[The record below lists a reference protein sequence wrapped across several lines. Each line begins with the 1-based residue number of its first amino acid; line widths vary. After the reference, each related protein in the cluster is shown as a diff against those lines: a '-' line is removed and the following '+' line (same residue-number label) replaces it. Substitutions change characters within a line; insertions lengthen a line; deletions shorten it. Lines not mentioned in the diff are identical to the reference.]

1 MRTLKALSLSAHLGG
16 VALAA
21 LLPGR
26 AGADIDFALRQLV
39 AETAAP
45 GTALPA
51 EPAPPAAS
59 APAPIATPT
68 PVEAQITLITGDWVD
83 VREVLKT
90 VAKSAGYGLQI
101 APDVEGQVNVHLE
114 NVGLDAALR
123 ALLEPIDLGYE
134 RRGGLLMVYRLGM
147 VTRWFSFDYPVTQR
161 EGKGELRIS
170 GRGQSQGESS
180 GGGSQDQNESHVTSS
195 AAMAIWPEVMQALE
209 TLVFARNRGESGS
222 TGVAQSLSLAD
233 EAGRSLL
240 VSPMA
245 GVIQATAEAK
255 RLRQVET
262 YLQRMRTA
270 LRRQVAIEVKILEV
284 AVTGEEHTGIDW
296 TVVGNEED
304 LELTGR
310 QRTTEGLGN
319 PFFDF
324 VIKGKSVAGLI
335 EAISKQGTV
344 KVVSTPRITT
354 LNNQKAVVRIVT
366 EEVFYNAQVEPP
378 VVTDGVSTEPV
389 IAYSASVVPVGFV
402 LDVTPEVGEDDVI
415 TLNVHP
421 TVTDIVRV
429 ETSPNEDSAPVLSVR
444 ELDTV
449 GKVHDGET
457 LVIAGFVTRGENDQ
471 QAGIPVLKDLPLL
484 GRLFR
489 RTVKKEIETEMVML
503 LTPVILD
510 ACRTA
515 AWTQAAEDG
524 LEERF

>member
-1 MRTLKALSLSAHLGG
+1 MRNLKVLSFAALLGG
-16 VALAA
+16 AALAA

-26 AGADIDFALRQLV
+26 AGADIDFALRQLA
-39 AETAAP
+39 AESAASAQSP
-45 GTALPA
+45 VA
-51 EPAPPAAS
+51 EPAP
-59 APAPIATPT
+59 APAPVAAEP
-68 PVEAQITLITGDWVD
+68 QITLITGDWVD

-114 NVGLDAALR
+114 NVGLDVALR

-134 RRGGLLMVYRLGM
+134 RRGGVLMVYRLGM

-161 EGKGELRIS
+161 EGRGELRIS
-170 GRGQSQGESS
+170 GRGQSQSES
-180 GGGSQDQNESHVTSS
+180 GGGTQDQNESHVTSS

-209 TLVFARNRGESGS
+209 TLIFARSRSESGAPTAS
-222 TGVAQSLSLAD
+222 SAQSLSLAD

-255 RLRQVET
+255 RLRQVEA
-262 YLQRMRTA
+262 YLERMRAA

-284 AVTGEEHTGIDW
+284 AVSGEEHTGIDW
-296 TVVGNEED
+296 TAVGSEEN

-324 VIKGKSVAGLI
+324 VIKGKSVSGLI

-429 ETSPNEDSAPVLSVR
+429 ETSPNADSAPVLSVR

-489 RTVKKEIETEMVML
+489 RTVTKEIETEMVML

-510 ACRTA
+510 AGRTA
-515 AWTQAAEDG
+515 AWTKAAESG
-524 LEERF
+524 VEERF

>member
-1 MRTLKALSLSAHLGG
+1 MRTLKALSLTALLGG
-16 VALAA
+16 AALAA

-39 AETAAP
+39 AESAAP
-45 GTALPA
+45 AAALAA
-51 EPAPPAAS
+51 EPAPLAVS
-59 APAPIATPT
+59 APA
-68 PVEAQITLITGDWVD
+68 EAQITLITGDWVD

-90 VAKSAGYGLQI
+90 VARSAGYGLQI

-114 NVGLDAALR
+114 NVGFDAALR

-134 RRGGLLMVYRLGM
+134 RRGGVLMVYRLGM

-170 GRGQSQGESS
+170 GRGQSQSES
-180 GGGSQDQNESHVTSS
+180 GGSQDQNESHVTSS

-209 TLVFARNRGESGS
+209 TLVFARNRSESGAS
-222 TGVAQSLSLAD
+222 GAVVAQSLSLAD

-262 YLQRMRTA
+262 YLQRMRAA

-296 TVVGNEED
+296 TAVANEEH
-304 LELTGR
+304 LALTGR

-324 VIKGKSVAGLI
+324 VIKGKSVSGLI

-344 KVVSTPRITT
+344 RVVSTPRITT

-429 ETSPNEDSAPVLSVR
+429 ETSPNQDSAPVLSVR

-457 LVIAGFVTRGENDQ
+457 LVIAGFVTRGTNDQ

-489 RTVKKEIETEMVML
+489 RTITKQVETEMVML

-510 ACRTA
+510 AGRTA
-515 AWTQAAEDG
+515 AWTEAAESDI
-524 LEERF
+524 ERRF

>member
-1 MRTLKALSLSAHLGG
+1 MRTLKVLSLTALLGG
-16 VALAA
+16 AALAA

-26 AGADIDFALRQLV
+26 AAADIDFALRQLV
-39 AETAAP
+39 AEAATP
-45 GTALPA
+45 APTPVA
-51 EPAPPAAS
+51 EPAPPLS
-59 APAPIATPT
+59 TPT
-68 PVEAQITLITGDWVD
+68 APDEAQITLITGDWVD

-90 VAKSAGYGLQI
+90 VARSAGYGLQI

-114 NVGLDAALR
+114 NVGLADALR

-134 RRGGLLMVYRLGM
+134 RRGGVLMVYRLGM

-170 GRGQSQGESS
+170 GRGQSQSESG
-180 GGGSQDQNESHVTSS
+180 GGGSQNQNESHVTSS

-209 TLVFARNRGESGS
+209 TLVFARNRGESGAS
-222 TGVAQSLSLAD
+222 GAVVAQSLSLAD

-262 YLQRMRTA
+262 YLERMRTA

-296 TVVGNEED
+296 TAVASEEN

-324 VIKGKSVAGLI
+324 VIKGKSVSGLI

-489 RTVKKEIETEMVML
+489 RTVTKEIETEMVML

-510 ACRTA
+510 AGRTA
-515 AWTQAAEDG
+515 AWTKAAESGVED
-524 LEERF
+524 RF

>member
-1 MRTLKALSLSAHLGG
+1 MRTLKALSLTALLGSA
-16 VALAA
+16 ALAA

-45 GTALPA
+45 APALPA
-51 EPAPPAAS
+51 
-59 APAPIATPT
+59 APAPTATPA
-68 PVEAQITLITGDWVD
+68 PDEAQITLITGDWVD

-114 NVGLDAALR
+114 NVGFDAALR

-134 RRGGLLMVYRLGM
+134 RRGGVLMVYRLGM

-170 GRGQSQGESS
+170 GRGQSQSESG

-209 TLVFARNRGESGS
+209 TLVFARNRSESGA
-222 TGVAQSLSLAD
+222 TGAAVAQSLSLAD

-262 YLQRMRTA
+262 YLQRMRAA

-296 TVVGNEED
+296 TAVGNEEN

-324 VIKGKSVAGLI
+324 VIKGKSVSGLI

-378 VVTDGVSTEPV
+378 VVTNGVSTEPV

-457 LVIAGFVTRGENDQ
+457 LVIAGFVTHGNNDQ
-471 QAGIPVLKDLPLL
+471 QAGVPWLKDLPLL

-489 RTVKKEIETEMVML
+489 RTITKQVETEMVML

-510 ACRTA
+510 AGRTA
-515 AWTQAAEDG
+515 AWTEAAEG
-524 LEERF
+524 SIEERF